1 MNKGQEH
8 ILKGIVYEYWGDRL
22 FLGDEGICNVNAI
35 EWREDTDELEF
46 YSGVKQIFPN
56 ETEIDLIY
64 QYVVEN
70 F

>member
-8 ILKGIVYEYWGDRL
+8 ILKGIIYEYGGRI
-22 FLGDEGICNVNAI
+22 FLGDESIYNVNAI

-46 YSGVKQIFPN
+46 YSGLKRIFPY
-56 ETEIDLIY
+56 EIEIDLIY
-64 QYVVEN
+64 QYVMEN

>member
-1 MNKGQEH
+1 M
-8 ILKGIVYEYWGDRL
+8 GDRL